1 MASGKFPAARRWMVA
16 AALMAATAG
25 AFGQDGPH
33 LRHRVFLQWGYNRAQ
48 FSTSDI
54 RFTGP
59 GYDFTL
65 NSVVAK
71 DRPEPFS
78 LNGYFNPKYLW
89 IPQYN
94 YRAGWFPS
102 ERWSI
107 SIGLDHMKY
116 VMVRG
121 QQVAYTGHLGDDGN
135 GRQYAGSG
143 QLDLT
148 PDLLTYEHTDGLNL
162 LSVELDHYLR
172 LWHSG
177 NGLHALYFTPGL
189 FAGPVIPRTD
199 VRLFGEGLNNRFHLA
214 GYGIGAQAGIF
225 ALVHDRIF
233 VRARVHAGF
242 INLPDVLT
250 TGTADERAKQ
260 HFYFIEEQ
268 VVLGVLIGRGK
279 P

>member
-65 NSVVAK
+65 QEVVAK
-71 DRPEPFS
+71 DRPEPFTF
-78 LNGYFNPKYLW
+78 NGYFNPKYLW

-94 YRAGWFPS
+94 YRAGWFPN
-102 ERWSI
+102 ERWSL

-116 VMVRG
+116 VMVQG
-121 QQVAYTGHLGDDGN
+121 QAVDCTGNLGLEG
-135 GRQYAGSG
+135 GRPRSVGSG
-143 QLDLT
+143 RLELT
-148 PDLLTYEHTDGLNL
+148 PDVLAYEHTDGLNL
-162 LSVELDHYLR
+162 LSVEADHYLR
-172 LWHSG
+172 LWHST
-177 NGLHALYFTPGL
+177 NGLHALYFTPGV

-214 GYGIGAQAGIF
+214 GYGTGVQAGIF

-233 VRARVHAGF
+233 IRARVHAGF